1 MRRKTI
7 LSCTISILFAF
18 LTTSSFS
25 QQNSDSWKQFRGNDR
40 SGSSSYQI
48 KVERLPSEGPKML
61 WKKSLGA
68 AFAEITVD
76 GDRIYTMFSEKFDT
90 LHGLEYVGAFDPVTG
105 NQIWKTIV
113 DSLYI
118 ENDGWG
124 DGPRSTPAVGKELIF
139 SLSGKGKLTA
149 NSKTDGKIVWQIDLV
164 KDFESVMPRW
174 GFTSSPTLVDN
185 QLIMEVGG
193 SNSRLF
199 VAFNPEDGK
208 VIWSKG
214 TGNSSYNSPVYTNI
228 NGQNQIIFA
237 NGRTIYSFD
246 SKGDTLWTF
255 KSMIASP
262 TAVPV
267 IFDSNKIFIS
277 AIRTP
282 GFMIAEVKDNKVKEI
297 LNGNTMKTDFNTV
310 VYYDGYIYGF
320 NVAALSCI
328 SAKTGETKWVKR
340 GFGNGSL
347 ILVGNK
353 LIVLSDQGKVI
364 MAKATP
370 EAFTE
375 QGSFQALKG
384 KCWTAPSFS
393 NGKLYVRNLT
403 EMACFDFNF

>member
-1 MRRKTI
+1 MRKKTI
-7 LSCTISILFAF
+7 LSCTFSILFAF

-40 SGSSSYQI
+40 SGSSTFQI
-48 KVERLPSEGPKML
+48 KADRLPAEGPKLL
-61 WKKSLGA
+61 WKKNLGS
-68 AFAEITVD
+68 AFSEVTIE
-76 GDRIYTMFSEKFDT
+76 GDKIYTLFSEKFDS
-90 LHGLEYVGAFDPVTG
+90 LHGLEYVGAFDATSG
-105 NQIWKTIV
+105 NQIWKTSI

-124 DGPRSTPAVGKELIF
+124 DGPRSTPVIGKDLIF
-139 SLSGKGKLTA
+139 SFSAKGKLTA
-149 NSKTDGKIVWQIDLV
+149 TSKTDGKIVWQIDLV
-164 KDFESVMPRW
+164 KEFESTMPRW
-174 GFTSSPTLVDN
+174 GFASSPTLVDN

-193 SNSRLF
+193 SNSGLF

-214 TGNSSYNSPVYTNI
+214 SGTSSYNSPIYTQI
-228 NGQNQIIFA
+228 NGQNQILFA

-246 SKGDTLWTF
+246 SKGDSLWTY
-255 KSMIASP
+255 KSQIVSP

-277 AIRTP
+277 AVRNP
-282 GFMIAEVKDNKVKEI
+282 GFIIAEVKDNKVKEI
-297 LNGNTMKTDFNTV
+297 LNGENMKTDFNTV
-310 VYYDGYIYGF
+310 VYYDGFVYGF
-320 NVAALSCI
+320 NVGALSCI

-340 GFGNGSL
+340 GYGNGSL
-347 ILVGNK
+347 ILVGDR

-364 MAKATP
+364 LVKATP
-370 EAFTE
+370 TAFTE
-375 QGSFQALKG
+375 QGNFQALKG